1 MIQVFKMINGLDGI
15 INWRDFFIKTVSNV
29 TTHGEHKL
37 FVRYSSTNKRKNT
50 FSIRVVPVW
59 NGLCQTT
66 KSADTVNI
74 CFNRLNKDPS
84 LNAFIYEYD

>member
-1 MIQVFKMINGLDGI
+1 MIQVFKIINGLDDLK
-15 INWRDFFIKTVSNV
+15 WRDFFTKAVSNV
-29 TTHGEHKL
+29 TRHSEHKL
-37 FVRYSSTNKRKNT
+37 FVRYSRTNKIKNT

-66 KSADTVNI
+66 KSADAVNI
-74 CFNRLNKDPS
+74 FCYRLDKDPS

>member
-1 MIQVFKMINGLDGI
+1 MT
-15 INWRDFFIKTVSNV
+15 WRDFFIKAVSNV
-29 TTHGEHKL
+29 TRHSEDKL
-37 FVRYSSTNKRKNT
+37 FVRYSRTNKIKNT

-74 CFNRLNKDPS
+74 FLYRIDKDPS
-84 LNAFIYEYD
+84 LNAFTYEYD